1 MFGFIPDM
9 LLIIVGAGVV
19 LLVWRT
25 VERRKAKSAAPADI
39 ADKFS

>member
-19 LLVWRT
+19 LGAWRIA
-25 VERRKAKSAAPADI
+25 ERRKARLGKPADT